1 MIFSYFKIL
10 SIEILVC
17 LLLLLHIDK
26 PKNINLIK
34 IDIYNVFVKGNTR
47 YLAEYNSENKEDQT
61 LQQKSH
67 LGIVQNIVT
76 KKEQKK
82 KKKKLPKSQRTTAK
96 ERALEINAYVDYLKE
111 TCNGSEKLMSLKY
124 ISYLIRY
131 MDITYE
137 EKKTLQDLVEQY
149 IYSNIEHE
157 KYELSKLIDVYINKE
172 EDEYSRINFQNILYD
187 KERVESLKHS
197 EYWFLFYKIFHFYN
211 YLKKKKK

>member
-17 LLLLLHIDK
+17 LLLLLNIDQ
-26 PKNINLIK
+26 PKDINLIK
-34 IDIYNVFVKGNTR
+34 IDIHNVFVKGNTR

-67 LGIVQNIVT
+67 LGIVKNIFT

-82 KKKKLPKSQRTTAK
+82 KKKKLPKSQRATAT
-96 ERALEINAYVDYLKE
+96 ERALAMNAYVDYLKE
-111 TCNGSEKLMSLKY
+111 TCNGSEKLMSLKF

-137 EKKTLQDLVEQY
+137 EKKTLQGLVEQY

-172 EDEYSRINFQNILYD
+172 EDEYTIINFKNILYD
-187 KERVESLKHS
+187 KERVESLKYS
-197 EYWFLFYKIFHFYN
+197 EKCLFFYKIFPF
-211 YLKKKKK
+211 L